1 MKKQMGSNAMYV
13 MCASTLFSN
22 CKHILMVINIK
33 YHLVIYKSTT
43 IYKICKL
50 LQYYDKIYIFAGSRH
65 KKKLMRGNNK
75 SFMVRKT
82 LPYGLKNNRF
92 MYLDK
97 IEKNTVVLVY
107 SLVLF
112 AFACLTLL
120 LTFAFHFFL

>member
-1 MKKQMGSNAMYV
+1 MERV
-13 MCASTLFSN
+13 
-22 CKHILMVINIK
+22 
-33 YHLVIYKSTT
+33 
-43 IYKICKL
+43 
-50 LQYYDKIYIFAGSRH
+50 FAGSRH

-75 SFMVRKT
+75 SYMVRKT
-82 LPYGLKNNRF
+82 LPYGLKTNRF